1 MSRDKYTT
9 YVYIVI
15 RFIMYLVEFFESAK
29 IAVYRNYYSFCMSYV
44 LDYPAAPESS
54 FNPPQDQIITQEAK
68 KVRKLSNDN
77 FPGQVPLPET
87 INWEQL
93 FGVYQAQ
100 DLTEADKSA
109 MIHFMNGYEMKGGV
123 IVISSDELTAFL
135 HIAEVIGTPISNGE
149 STRAFELQL
158 GKITDRFPE
167 QRILGVWSMAIAQI
181 TDLLA
186 KQCAFS

>member
-1 MSRDKYTT
+1 
-9 YVYIVI
+9 
-15 RFIMYLVEFFESAK
+15 
-29 IAVYRNYYSFCMSYV
+29 MSYA
-44 LDYPAAPESS
+44 LDYPAAPESA
-54 FNPPQDQIITQEAK
+54 PITPQDQIITQEAK

-77 FPGQVPLPET
+77 FPDQVTLPDV
-87 INWEQL
+87 IDWERM

-100 DLTEADKSA
+100 DLTEDDKAA
-109 MIHFMNGYEMKGGV
+109 MIHFMNGYEMKGGM

-135 HIAEVIGTPISNGE
+135 HIAELIGTPISNGE

-158 GKITDRFPE
+158 GKVTDRFPE